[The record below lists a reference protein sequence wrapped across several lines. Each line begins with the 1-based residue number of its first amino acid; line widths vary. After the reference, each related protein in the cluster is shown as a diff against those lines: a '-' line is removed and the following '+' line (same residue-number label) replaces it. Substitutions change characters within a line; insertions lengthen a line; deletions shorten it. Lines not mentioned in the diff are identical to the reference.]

1 MKIDE
6 LFTLTTLVESML
18 VKYPQARNSDNVLYI
33 KVVEYINPNALRMPF
48 VNVMNNLKNLG
59 LPTIESVGRCRRKL
73 QAEKPELW
81 SDKQVQKYR
90 EENEKTF
97 EEYAR
102 S

>member
-6 LFTLTTLVESML
+6 LYNLTTLVESIL
-18 VKYPQARNSDNVLYI
+18 IKYPRTRNSDAVLYV
-33 KVVEYINPNALRMPF
+33 KVVEYIYPQAVSMPF
-48 VNVMNNLKNLG
+48 INVMHNLKDLG
-59 LPTIESVGRCRRKL
+59 LPSIESVGRCRRKL

>member
-1 MKIDE
+1 MKIDD
-6 LFTLTTLVESML
+6 LYNLTTLVESML
-18 VKYPQARNSDNVLYI
+18 VKYPHTRNSDAVLYV
-33 KVVEYINPNALRMPF
+33 KVIEYINPKVVRMPF
-48 VNVMNNLKNLG
+48 VNVMYNLKDLG

-90 EENEKTF
+90 EENERVF
-97 EEYAR
+97 EDYSR

>member
-6 LFTLTTLVESML
+6 LFTLTTLVEDIL
-18 VKYPQARNSDNVLYI
+18 IKYPQARNSDNVLYI

-48 VNVMNNLKNLG
+48 VNVMHNLKDLG

-90 EENEKTF
+90 EENERVF
-97 EEYAR
+97 EDYAR

>member
-6 LFTLTTLVESML
+6 LYTLTTLVESML
-18 VKYPQARNSDNVLYI
+18 IKYPHARNSDAILYV
-33 KVVEYINPNALRMPF
+33 KVVEYINPQAGRMTF
-48 VNVMNNLKNLG
+48 DHVMYYLKDLG

-81 SDKQVQKYR
+81 SDKRIQKYR
-90 EENEKTF
+90 EENERVF
-97 EEYAR
+97 EDYAR

>member
-6 LFTLTTLVESML
+6 LFTLTTLVEDIL
-18 VKYPQARNSDNVLYI
+18 IKYPQTRNSDSILYI
-33 KVVEYINPNALRMPF
+33 KVVGYIYPQALSMPF
-48 VNVMNNLKNLG
+48 DHVLYSLKDLG

-97 EEYAR
+97 ENYAR

>member
-6 LFTLTTLVESML
+6 LYNLTTLVEDIL
-18 VKYPQARNSDNVLYI
+18 IKYPSARNSDSVLYV
-33 KVVEYINPNALRMPF
+33 KVVNHINPQAVSMPF
-48 VNVMNNLKNLG
+48 INVMHNLKELG
-59 LPTIESVGRCRRKL
+59 LPPIESVGRCRRKL